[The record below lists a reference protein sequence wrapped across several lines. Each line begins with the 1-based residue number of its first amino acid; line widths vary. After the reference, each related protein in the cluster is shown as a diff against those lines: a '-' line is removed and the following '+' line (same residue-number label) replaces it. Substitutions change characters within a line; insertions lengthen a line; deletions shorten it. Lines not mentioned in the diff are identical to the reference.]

1 MIKTEQSWLSWSA
14 RGLLVLGFLLL
25 ISRLI
30 ELQGIKGT
38 YYKQLSDNNRI
49 RKVTISAPRGKVL
62 ARDGEVL
69 VGNKE
74 KLKKIVFDKELGYI
88 KTADL
93 KIEGESI
100 VEWERDYVLG
110 SNFGHVSGYLGQA
123 DASEV
128 GNIDPRC
135 PEKGPIVSG
144 QLIGK
149 TGLEKQYNCVLSGID
164 GEMLVEVDTT
174 GQKIRVLGVRQP
186 IPGQDLAT
194 TISKDLQNFVNAA
207 FLPKAGGVIVSDTKG
222 EVLALQSFPVFN
234 PGAFNNPAE
243 EDYLNKILVSP
254 DLPLFNRVV
263 SGAYH
268 PGSVFKPT
276 VALGA
281 LSEAAITKDFLYNDP
296 GIITVNDFSY
306 SNWFFT
312 QYGGLEGEINV
323 IRALARSTDTFF
335 YKVGEFLGIE
345 KLVVWAN
352 KLGFGAL
359 SGIDLPGEVPG
370 LVPSPLWK
378 ERTRGENWF
387 LGNTYHFAIGQGDV
401 ETTPIQINGSI
412 ATLAANGEACIP
424 HIAKREGLFKREA
437 NCTDLN
443 LQTEAL
449 QIVRD
454 GMVSAC
460 SPGGTGFTFFD
471 FVTKVS
477 DEEKG
482 QDFRAACKTGTAETL
497 KENVTHAWFVAF
509 APVKFPEI
517 VATVLVEEGG
527 EGSSAAGPI
536 AREIFDYWFYKDGEV
551 KVPTQNAN

>member
-1 MIKTEQSWLSWSA
+1 MVKTEQSWLSWTA

-30 ELQGIKGT
+30 ELQGIKGS

-49 RKVTISAPRGKVL
+49 RKVTISAPRGKIF
-62 ARDGEVL
+62 ARDGEIL

-74 KLKKIVFDKELGYI
+74 KSKKIVYDDQLGYI
-88 KTADL
+88 KTDDL
-93 KIEGESI
+93 KKEGESV
-100 VEWERDYVLG
+100 VEWERDYLLG

-123 DASEV
+123 DDSEV

-135 PEKGPIVSG
+135 PEKGPVVLG
-144 QLIGK
+144 QLVGK
-149 TGLEKQYNCVLSGID
+149 VGLEKEYNCILSGID

-174 GQKIRVLGVRQP
+174 GQKIRVLGIRQP

-207 FLPKAGGVIVSDTKG
+207 FLQNAGAVVVTDTKG
-222 EVLALQSFPVFN
+222 EVLALQSFPAFN

-243 EDYLNKILVSP
+243 EDYLEEILVSP
-254 DLPLFNRVV
+254 SLPLFNRVI

-276 VALGA
+276 IALGA

-312 QYGGLEGEINV
+312 QYGGLEGEINIV
-323 IRALARSTDTFF
+323 RALARSTDTFF
-335 YKVGEFLGIE
+335 YKVGEFMGIE

-352 KLGFGAL
+352 KLGFGKN
-359 SGIDLPGEVPG
+359 SGIDLPGEVTG

-401 ETTPIQINGSI
+401 EATPIQINASI
-412 ATLAANGEACIP
+412 ATLAAGGEHCVP
-424 HIAKREGLFKREA
+424 HVARRTGLFTKEA
-437 NCTDLN
+437 DCEDLD
-443 LQTEAL
+443 LQKEAMEVV
-449 QIVRD
+449 QD
-454 GMVSAC
+454 GMLAAC
-460 SPGGTGFTFFD
+460 SAGGTGFTFFD
-471 FVTKVS
+471 FTTQVA
-477 DEEKG
+477 DQEKAA
-482 QDFRAACKTGTAETL
+482 DFRAACKTGTAETL
-497 KENVTHAWFVAF
+497 KEDVTHAWFVAY

-517 VATVLVEEGG
+517 VTTVLVEEGG

-536 AREIFDYWFYKDGEV
+536 AREIFDYWFYKDLEV
-551 KVPTQNAN
+551 KALQNGN